1 VSKSKTQGRGNPAF
15 SLSLTSKVT
24 QMDTQVKFRKLT
36 PQQNYDV
43 ISFLKETVED
53 CSTPDK
59 KMCRYWDG
67 WTDETVAEAL
77 NKKYPD
83 ELKISAASV
92 AKRRV
97 DMFGVFEPK
106 KPAQKEAEL
115 SIGDE
120 VVAGLYDRVNTLAVS
135 VQRFEEILNFERE
148 NYNTIAKNNNELA
161 AIIKQLRTEIASIR
175 MRVEMEF
182 MEIRGQNKTIKDQPL
197 PIVGPIK
204 IT

>member
-1 VSKSKTQGRGNPAF
+1 VYLNRKSLLK
-15 SLSLTSKVT
+15 
-24 QMDTQVKFRKLT
+24 RKLSCPLAT
-36 PQQNYDV
+36 
-43 ISFLKETVED
+43 K
-53 CSTPDK
+53 
-59 KMCRYWDG
+59 
-67 WTDETVAEAL
+67 
-77 NKKYPD
+77 
-83 ELKISAASV
+83 
-92 AKRRV
+92 
-97 DMFGVFEPK
+97 
-106 KPAQKEAEL
+106 
-115 SIGDE
+115 

>member
-15 SLSLTSKVT
+15 SLSLTPKVT
-24 QMDTQVKFRKLT
+24 QMDTPVKFRKLT
-36 PQQNYDV
+36 PEQNYDV
-43 ISFLKETVED
+43 ISLLKEKLEN
-53 CSTPDK
+53 CNTPDK
-59 KMCRYWDG
+59 KMCRYLDG
-67 WTDETVAEAL
+67 WTDEDVAKHL
-77 NKKYPD
+77 NPRYSD
-83 ELKISAASV
+83 DLKISAASV

-97 DMFGVFEPK
+97 NIFGVLEPK
-106 KPAQKEAEL
+106 EPAQEEAEL
-115 SIGDE
+115 PIGDK
-120 VVAGLYDRVNTLAVS
+120 VVADLYDRVNTLAVS
-135 VQRFEEILNFERE
+135 VQHFEEILNFERD

-182 MEIRGQNKTIKDQPL
+182 MEIRGQNKTIKDRPL